1 MEFITTIIQAS
12 IRGDKEEGIPNQDY
26 IEIVE
31 NEEVLIATVSDGLG
45 SSKHSLDGAKLACKT
60 IIEEVTNFKRT
71 TDLHLLNEQIKRSWE
86 NEIYQI
92 SDFINDFRTTN
103 SFVAVLKKEKKII
116 VGQLGDVLISLRID
130 GLFRYLQSESKDFS
144 NETECLGSRKSGNY
158 YLTEFDFSNSF
169 DFLMAT
175 DGIGDEVETDKIE
188 SLHDYF
194 ISKFMHVKASLRN
207 DVLKQE
213 IEDFVNKKN
222 NDDKSIVFIWTNKI

>member
-92 SDFINDFRTTN
+92 SDFINDFR
-103 SFVAVLKKEKKII
+103 KI
-116 VGQLGDVLISLRID
+116 LEDVR
-130 GLFRYLQSESKDFS
+130 
-144 NETECLGSRKSGNY
+144 
-158 YLTEFDFSNSF
+158 
-169 DFLMAT
+169 
-175 DGIGDEVETDKIE
+175 
-188 SLHDYF
+188 
-194 ISKFMHVKASLRN
+194 
-207 DVLKQE
+207 
-213 IEDFVNKKN
+213 NKKLQ
-222 NDDKSIVFIWTNKI
+222 